1 MIKDKKEKKVSSE
14 GLSTKEKMLARKKQ
28 LESKGNG
35 SGLVYPKE
43 GTLRMRIKSPGDD
56 QELGIE
62 IIQFYLGAIWEE
74 LYLRLLLMNLAHLWR
89 NIKN

>member
-1 MIKDKKEKKVSSE
+1 MIKDKDKKKKKVSSE

-35 SGLVYPKE
+35 NGLVYPKE

-62 IIQFYLGAIWEE
+62 IIQFYLGGNLGGLTTGGAKVTRPSGELEE
-74 LYLRLLLMNLAHLWR
+74 
-89 NIKN
+89 